1 LSLSENIWGNNRK
14 SGPEVKLSFFSF
26 EWFPFL
32 TKVILHNRIAWS
44 IRLRWIAVA
53 GYLAATIIARY
64 SLKINVPYDRIWM
77 LLGIIIVTNLGFFG
91 LSRLRKELSFGGEL
105 IVLHIH
111 IIFDL
116 LLLTAILHYSGGI
129 ENPVYLFFVFHVVIS
144 SIIFPG
150 LIPLAFATFVVFLF
164 AGLIYLEYNGIIDH
178 YSILSPGLHVNPTAI
193 ILTLVVF
200 TVTVYVSTYIC
211 STFMQIYRRIKREI
225 DAKNEALVEIDR
237 QKTNFFVFS
246 SHELKSPIIAVKSS
260 IDGIVKNY
268 ADKLDER
275 GLNILRRASL
285 RSDQMLQ
292 ILKEL
297 LDLTRNRTGQTQR
310 IGETIDLNEVLRE
323 MVRQVTEEAKEKK
336 VRLMIRLDKNP
347 APIKGDAQD
356 FRKIFGNLI
365 TNAIRYSHQNSEVH
379 ISSRHSDNSI
389 EFVFADKGIGIPEKD
404 LSLIFNEF
412 FRSENARR
420 LLSFGTGLGLT
431 LTKQL
436 VENYGGTISVS
447 SEINSGSVFTVR
459 IPVQSNAGGSRDK
472 V

>member
-1 LSLSENIWGNNRK
+1 MNLSENIWGSNQK
-14 SGPEVKLSFFSF
+14 SGTEVNLSFFSF

-32 TKVILHNRIAWS
+32 TKVILHNRITWS
-44 IRLRWIAVA
+44 IRLRWFAVA
-53 GYLAATIIARY
+53 GYLAATVIAKY
-64 SLKINVPYDRIWM
+64 SLEIDVPYDKIWM
-77 LLGIIIVTNLGFFG
+77 LLGIIVVVNLGFFG
-91 LSRLRKELSFGGEL
+91 LSRLRKELSFVGEL

-129 ENPVYLFFVFHVVIS
+129 ENPVYLFYVFHVVIS

-164 AGLIYLEYNGIIDH
+164 AGLIYFEYSGIIDH
-178 YSILSPGLHVNPTAI
+178 YCILSPGLHANPTAI

-260 IDGIVKNY
+260 IDGIIKNY
-268 ADKLDER
+268 ADRLDER
-275 GLNILRRASL
+275 GLNILKRASL

-310 IGETIDLNEVLRE
+310 VGETVNLNEILRE

-336 VRLMIRLDKNP
+336 VRVMIRLDKGS
-347 APIKGDAQD
+347 ALIKGDPQD

-365 TNAIRYSHQNSEVH
+365 TNAIRYSRPNSEVH
-379 ISSRHSDNSI
+379 IRSRRSENSI
-389 EFVFADKGIGIPEKD
+389 EFEFEDQGIGIPEKD

-447 SEINSGSVFTVR
+447 SELNSGSVFTIMV
-459 IPVQSNAGGSRDK
+459 PVLKGERGIRDK